1 MACGLP
7 GLSAVLARGCAAD
20 LECMGVE
27 MAVHE
32 QQQTSP
38 PTCQP
43 CDSSGEEKI
52 ARVKTTPESW
62 KLTQQQQAFIDLFNE
77 DEQPK
82 Q

>member
-1 MACGLP
+1 
-7 GLSAVLARGCAAD
+7 
-20 LECMGVE
+20 